1 MYPMYIKHI
10 IEIAPQHIPQLNL
23 ALDLSDVICD
33 SITTTTSALS
43 CFDLHMGHVLLI
55 DTDFERQLT

>member
-1 MYPMYIKHI
+1 MYIKHI

-23 ALDLSDVICD
+23 ALTLSVSGSMFSTI
-33 SITTTTSALS
+33 SALS